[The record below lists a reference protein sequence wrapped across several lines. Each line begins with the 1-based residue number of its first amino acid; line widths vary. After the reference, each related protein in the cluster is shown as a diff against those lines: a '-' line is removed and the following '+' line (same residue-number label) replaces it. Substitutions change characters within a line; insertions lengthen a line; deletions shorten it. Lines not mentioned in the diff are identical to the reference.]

1 MAAGEEKT
9 LDDVL
14 LECEEAMEKAV
25 SFLTEE
31 FRSIRTGRASSAL
44 VDTIK
49 VDYYGAP
56 TNLNQLANISVP
68 EPRLIVI
75 KAFDPS
81 SLGAIEKAIQKSE
94 LGVMPQNDGK
104 VVRIAIPPL
113 SEERR
118 KQLAQRVSK
127 MCEESKVTLR
137 NARRDANKLLDQ
149 VAKGQ
154 SMSED
159 AVESATEEVQ
169 VLLKSYE
176 AKIDEVAKKKN
187 TEIMEI

>member
-1 MAAGEEKT
+1 M
-9 LDDVL
+9 DDVL

-31 FRSIRTGRASSAL
+31 LRSIRTGRASSAL

-49 VDYYGAP
+49 VDYYGSP

-81 SLGAIEKAIQKSE
+81 SLGAIEKAILKSE
-94 LGVMPQNDGK
+94 LGVTPQNDGK

-118 KQLAQRVSK
+118 KQLAQRLGK
-127 MCEESKVTLR
+127 MAEEQKVTLR
-137 NARRDANKLLDQ
+137 NARRDAKKLLDLA
-149 VAKGQ
+149 AKGQ
-154 SMSED
+154 GVSED
-159 AVESATEEVQ
+159 AVERAAEEVQ
-169 VLLKSYE
+169 TLLKTYE
-176 AKIDEVAKKKN
+176 AKIDEVAKKKSA
-187 TEIMEI
+187 EIMEI

>member
-31 FRSIRTGRASSAL
+31 LRSIRTGRASSAL

-49 VDYYGAP
+49 VDYYGSP

-81 SLGAIEKAIQKSE
+81 SLGAIEKAILKSE
-94 LGVMPQNDGK
+94 LGVTPQNDGK

-118 KQLAQRVSK
+118 KQLAQRLGK
-127 MCEESKVTLR
+127 MAEESKVTLR

-159 AVESATEEVQ
+159 AVDRAAEEVQ
-169 VLLKSYE
+169 SLLKTYE
-176 AKIDEVAKKKN
+176 AKIDEVAKKKSA
-187 TEIMEI
+187 EIMEI

>member
-1 MAAGEEKT
+1 MAADPGKT

-14 LECEEAMEKAV
+14 LEAEEAMDKAV
-25 SFLTEE
+25 AFLAEE
-31 FRSIRTGRASSAL
+31 LRSIRTGRASAGL

-49 VDYYGAP
+49 VDYYGSP
-56 TNLNQLANISVP
+56 TNLNQLANISIP

-94 LGVMPQNDGK
+94 LGIQPQNDGK
-104 VVRIAIPPL
+104 VIRIAIPPL

-127 MCEESKVTLR
+127 MAEESKVTLR
-137 NARRDANKLLDQ
+137 NARRDANRLLDQ
-149 VAKGQ
+149 IAKEK
-154 SMSED
+154 SVSED
-159 AVESATEEVQ
+159 DVDRAGEDVQ
-169 VLLKSYE
+169 DLLKSYE
-176 AKIDEVAKKKN
+176 TKVDDVVKKKN

>member
-1 MAAGEEKT
+1 MAADEKT

-25 SFLTEE
+25 NFLAEE
-31 FRSIRTGRASSAL
+31 LRSIRTGRASSAL

-81 SLGAIEKAIQKSE
+81 SLGAIEKAILKSE
-94 LGVMPQNDGK
+94 LGITPQNDGK

-118 KQLAQRVSK
+118 RQLAQRLGK
-127 MCEESKVTLR
+127 MAEESKVTLR

-149 VAKGQ
+149 IAKTGQ
-154 SMSED
+154 SVSED
-159 AVESATEEVQ
+159 AVDRASEDVQ
-169 VLLKSYE
+169 GLLKTYE

-187 TEIMEI
+187 SEIMEI